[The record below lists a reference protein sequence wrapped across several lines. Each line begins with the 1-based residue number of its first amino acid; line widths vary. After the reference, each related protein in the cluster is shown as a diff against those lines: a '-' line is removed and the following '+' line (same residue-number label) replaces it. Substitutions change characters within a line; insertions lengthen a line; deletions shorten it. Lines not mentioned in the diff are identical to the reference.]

1 MNSTT
6 YSPKHIEK
14 VSSDNLVVGFDL
26 LSNLTYM
33 QVVGMGGLPR
43 HQVLHNCGKQ
53 KLTTAVFF
61 EYINVL
67 SLRLGMASSDA
78 FRLVAERAKASSVKS
93 LLLRFAA
100 ALGSG
105 ESESD
110 FIDQETRLESQKYG
124 NQYERT
130 VENLRKWTDAYAA
143 ILVSVSLI
151 MVVSLVSTM
160 LGSLDETFVVMM
172 AFTVFCV
179 TSIGVFVIY
188 RVSPYEQMTY
198 DSPEGIPPSRRK
210 SRLLLLIGVPTGLVL
225 ALLVGPQ
232 FGLITG
238 AALGFL
244 LVGFSILPGG
254 WYAWKDDMEVAR
266 LDHEIPTFVRS
277 VGEIAG
283 SAGVTLTEA
292 ISRIDTRALQSLGRY
307 IDRLY
312 IRLSASL
319 PTPDCWER
327 FRAETGSE
335 LVNRSTHMLVDGTD
349 LGGRPDQ
356 VGHIVS
362 DYAEHISQLRATRS
376 LTSSTFSYLS
386 VPMHGTVVFILVFVY
401 QIVSVF
407 SAKMAEVS
415 SDVLKEAINDSLT
428 ISPNIA
434 VPPGL
439 NLPAPG
445 DLTAGLSIFGSQDM
459 GIMGAVIVAVI
470 AIMTIANTM
479 APKFAAGGSNLKIA
493 SYFSITCIVTGALMG
508 IVPLFTKA
516 LFSIS

>member
-1 MNSTT
+1 
-6 YSPKHIEK
+6 
-14 VSSDNLVVGFDL
+14 
-26 LSNLTYM
+26 
-33 QVVGMGGLPR
+33 
-43 HQVLHNCGKQ
+43 
-53 KLTTAVFF
+53 
-61 EYINVL
+61 
-67 SLRLGMASSDA
+67 
-78 FRLVAERAKASSVKS
+78 
-93 LLLRFAA
+93 
-100 ALGSG
+100 
-105 ESESD
+105 
-110 FIDQETRLESQKYG
+110 
-124 NQYERT
+124 
-130 VENLRKWTDAYAA
+130 
-143 ILVSVSLI
+143 
-151 MVVSLVSTM
+151 
-160 LGSLDETFVVMM
+160 
-172 AFTVFCV
+172 
-179 TSIGVFVIY
+179 
-188 RVSPYEQMTY
+188 
-198 DSPEGIPPSRRK
+198 
-210 SRLLLLIGVPTGLVL
+210 
-225 ALLVGPQ
+225 
-232 FGLITG
+232 
-238 AALGFL
+238 
-244 LVGFSILPGG
+244 
-254 WYAWKDDMEVAR
+254 MEVAR

-445 DLTAGLSIFGSQDM
+445 DLTAGLNIFGSQDM